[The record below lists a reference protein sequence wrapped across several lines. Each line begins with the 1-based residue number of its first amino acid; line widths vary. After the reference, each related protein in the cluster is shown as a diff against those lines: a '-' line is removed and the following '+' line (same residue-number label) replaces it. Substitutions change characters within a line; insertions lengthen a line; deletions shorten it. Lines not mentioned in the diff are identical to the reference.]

1 MIDLHVHTNASSDGV
16 HTPDEIFK
24 MAVRQGITA
33 LAFADHNSTDN
44 VNLGLKLSK
53 KHKIPFVPA
62 VEISSTFMEEDIHIL
77 GYFIDHTS
85 PQMVAFLHDTQVEI
99 NAQTKKRVTLL
110 REYGFTIDTDDV
122 LRESDGRTP
131 TGRSFLSALTKRE
144 ENADDKRL
152 RSYIDGDRS
161 DSPSLNFYLDFLSGG
176 KPAYIPLKTSTTEKA
191 LEVINISS
199 GLSVIAHPVEYP
211 KNILADIVAL
221 GMDGIEVYSGHHTK
235 KDESFYKRYA
245 KKEGLLITAG
255 SDFHGK
261 SVKPNIDLGVAI
273 EYEHKLFE
281 RLTTAH
287 KEKYA

>member
-16 HTPDEIFK
+16 HTPDEIFE
-24 MAVRQGITA
+24 MAVRQNLMA

-62 VEISSTFMEEDIHIL
+62 VEISSTFMGEDIHIL

-85 PQMVAFLHDTQVEI
+85 PQMVAFLSDTRGEI
-99 NAQTKKRVTLL
+99 IAQTKKRVALL

-131 TGRSFLSALTKRE
+131 TGRSFLSALLKRE
-144 ENADDKRL
+144 ENDNDKRL
-152 RSYIDGDRS
+152 KNYIDGDRS

-191 LEVINISS
+191 LEIINISD
-199 GLSVIAHPVEYP
+199 GLSVVAHPGEYP
-211 KNILADIVAL
+211 NKILADIVAL
-221 GMDGIEVYSGHHTK
+221 GVDGIEVYSGHHSVEE
-235 KDESFYKRYA
+235 ESFYKRYA
-245 KKEGLLITAG
+245 NKEGLLITAG

-273 EYEHKLFE
+273 EDERELFE
-281 RLTTAH
+281 RLTIAH
-287 KEKYA
+287 EEKYA